1 MNNREKEIR
10 EQICE
15 VGRRVW
21 LKGWVASN
29 DGNIS
34 MKLDDTQI
42 ITTPTGVSKGFM
54 SPDMLVKID
63 MDGNVRSGYMKPSSE
78 SKIHIEAYR
87 QRDDIGSVV
96 HAHPPVCTGYAVANI
111 PLDFKTLPEIIIS
124 LGSIPLAEYG
134 TPSTTELSD
143 SIKDL
148 VKCHDAILLAN
159 HGAITLGKDVMQA
172 YYKMESVEH
181 FATISLTAHQLGG
194 MKPISTKNVQKL
206 EEIRD
211 QFGIKI
217 GGTACMN
224 CGTCTGTE
232 SCELSTKS
240 EYEDII
246 TEITT
251 KIMKEFKNQ

>member
-1 MNNREKEIR
+1 MENLEKEIR

-34 MKLDDTQI
+34 VRMDDTFI

-63 MDGNVRSGYMKPSSE
+63 MDGNVRAGYMKPSSE
-78 SKIHIEAYR
+78 SKIHIEAYK
-87 QRDDIGSVV
+87 QRDDIRAVI

-111 PLDFKTLPEIIIS
+111 PLDFQTLPEIIIS
-124 LGSIPLAEYG
+124 LGSIPLAQYG

-143 SIKDL
+143 SIIEL

-159 HGAITLGKDVMQA
+159 HGAMTVGKDVMSA

-181 FATISLTAHQLGG
+181 FAKISLTAYQLGG
-194 MKPISTKNVQKL
+194 MKPISKQNVEKL
-206 EEIRD
+206 ENIRE

-224 CGTCTGTE
+224 CGSCYGGE
-232 SCELSTKS
+232 SCERTTKS
-240 EYEDII
+240 EYEDLI

-251 KIMKEFKNQ
+251 KIMKEFDNQ

>member
-1 MNNREKEIR
+1 MENREKEIR
-10 EQICE
+10 DQICE

-34 MKLDDTQI
+34 MKLDDRFI

-63 MDGNVRSGYMKPSSE
+63 MDGNVREGYMRPSSE

-87 QRDDIGSVV
+87 QRPDIGSVL

-111 PLDFKTLPEIIIS
+111 PLDFQTLPEIIIS

-143 SIKDL
+143 SITEL

-159 HGAITLGKDVMQA
+159 HGAMTLGKDVMQA

-181 FATISLTAHQLGG
+181 FAAISLTAHQLGG
-194 MKPISTKNVQKL
+194 MKPISTPNVKKL
-206 EEIRD
+206 EDIRE

-232 SCELSTKS
+232 SCEMSTKS

-251 KIMKEFKNQ
+251 KIMKELENQ